1 MEKQTTQLV
10 QAGIGTALGRLAKD
24 DTTPSW
30 IVRSIRARSPD
41 LARLAARNYQYV
53 NVTAKSRN
61 YSSRRVRTAIASKPS
76 AVVSGDVEKAIE
88 AYARSLITYAARNGR
103 GSTELL
109 LHGAA
114 WWRLLPC
121 CSKAPI
127 WPFCRRN
134 C

>member
-1 MEKQTTQLV
+1 MIH
-10 QAGIGTALGRLAKD
+10 AGIGTALTRLAKD

-41 LARLAARNYQYV
+41 LARLAARNYVYV
-53 NVTAKSRN
+53 NVTSKSRN
-61 YSSRRVRTAIASKPS
+61 PSRRVPVEIASKPS
-76 AVVSGDVEKAIE
+76 TVVPEDVDKAIE
-88 AYARSLITYAARNGR
+88 VYARSLVGHAARYGR
-103 GSTELL
+103 DSTEVLL
-109 LHGAA
+109 RSAA
-114 WWRLLPC
+114 WPRSLPC

>member
-1 MEKQTTQLV
+1 MEKQTTQMI
-10 QAGIGTALGRLAKD
+10 QAGIGTALTRLAKD

-41 LARLAARNYQYV
+41 LARLAVRNYLYASV
-53 NVTAKSRN
+53 AAKSRN
-61 YSSRRVRTAIASKPS
+61 DPSQRIRVES
-76 AVVSGDVEKAIE
+76 APKLSADVPGQVDKAIE
-88 AYARSLITYAARNGR
+88 AYARSLVTYTARYGR
-103 GSTELL
+103 DSAEIL
-109 LHGAA
+109 LHSAA
-114 WWRLLPC
+114 WSRSLPC

>member
-1 MEKQTTQLV
+1 MEKQTTQII
-10 QAGIGTALGRLAKD
+10 QAGIGTALTRLGKD

-41 LARLAARNYQYV
+41 LARLAVRNYLYV
-53 NVTAKSRN
+53 NVTSKSRN
-61 YSSRRVRTAIASKPS
+61 LSRRVPIEIASKPS
-76 AVVSGDVEKAIE
+76 AVVPGDVDKAIE
-88 AYARSLITYAARNGR
+88 AYARSLVTYAARYGR
-103 GSTELL
+103 DSTQLL
-109 LHGAA
+109 LRSAA
-114 WWRLLPC
+114 WSRSLPC

>member
-1 MEKQTTQLV
+1 MEKQTTQIV
-10 QAGIGTALGRLAKD
+10 QAGIGTALTRLAKD

-41 LARLAARNYQYV
+41 LARLAVRNHLYV
-53 NVTAKSRN
+53 TSR
-61 YSSRRVRTAIASKPS
+61 SRPYPSRQLRIEIAPKPS
-76 AVVSGDVEKAIE
+76 ALAPGDVDKAIE
-88 AYARSLITYAARNGR
+88 AYARSLVIYAARYGR
-103 GSTELL
+103 NSTELL
-109 LHGAA
+109 LHSAA
-114 WWRLLPC
+114 WSRSLPC